1 MESIKAIHAVIEQKP
16 KINHLFLPTII
27 SDLGLKQGDN
37 LSPIEF
43 NLFLDGFDEIFNET
57 CDPLPID
64 SERKICHLSFADD
77 LAMFSLSKAGLQ
89 GCLNNLLIYFNKWSL
104 KSV

>member
-1 MESIKAIHAVIEQKP
+1 MESIKAVIDQKH
-16 KINHLFLPTII
+16 KISHLLLSTII
-27 SDLGLKQGDN
+27 SDFGLKQGDN

-43 NLFLDGFDEIFNET
+43 NLFFNDVDEIFDET

-89 GCLNNLLIYFNKWSL
+89 KCLNNLLTYFNKWGL